1 MVNVNNTT
9 EARTSTPA
17 WISSSQ
23 NLVVHVVELLHARR
37 GGGRTRNP
45 RVAAVNLS
53 GELVAVN
60 QPRDVVGVL
69 FVDLVALWLRCGH
82 GFPSRSCGSMT
93 PASGLRSAPSFTS
106 IPGFTSGSNC
116 FGPPTFA
123 DASSFSL
130 R

>member
-1 MVNVNNTT
+1 MGSYGRDATCGHSVITTLLMVTTNNTT

-17 WISSSQ
+17 CIRSSQ
-23 NLVVHVVELLHARR
+23 NLVVHVAELLHARR

-60 QPRDVVGVL
+60 KPRDVVGVR
-69 FVDLVALWLRCGH
+69 FVDLVAHWLRSGH
-82 GFPSRSCGSMT
+82 V
-93 PASGLRSAPSFTS
+93 A
-106 IPGFTSGSNC
+106 
-116 FGPPTFA
+116 A
-123 DASSFSL
+123 DVGV